1 MSDIESERKAIDTID
16 QELVR
21 LLLDRARCVMKI
33 GELKREKTTAL
44 YRPEREKAVYDRVRA
59 LARSLAPDLPHNET
73 FIVNTYR
80 EIMSGAL
87 ALEGGLRVAYLGPE
101 GSFSGEAA
109 RNRFGSFVEGIS
121 VPSIAEVFRSVE
133 TGRADYGIVPVENSL
148 RGSIG
153 PTMDQFLQSDLIIY
167 AEHYEKIRLHLLS
180 PKEDRS
186 PVRILYS
193 MREARE
199 QCTLWLQQNLN
210 YGALEMREVESTARA
225 AQILSREQE
234 KGSAA
239 IASEAAAR
247 IYDLA
252 IRQADIQDSGN
263 NCTRFVIVGKHQA
276 RESGEDRTSIIVGLH
291 DRPGSLFA
299 LLKHFNDATINLT
312 RIESRVSRRAY
323 GDYYFF
329 IDFMGHQ
336 EEERVRLILNKIEAE
351 SAFLKVLGSYPCSV
365 LPE

>member
-1 MSDIESERKAIDTID
+1 MSDLDSERAAIDTID
-16 QELVR
+16 QELVK
-21 LLLDRARCVMKI
+21 LLLERSRRVMKI

-59 LARSLAPDLPHNET
+59 LVRRLAPDLPHNET

-109 RNRFGSFVEGIS
+109 RNRFGALVQGIS
-121 VPSIAEVFRSVE
+121 VGSIAEVFRSVE

-148 RGSIG
+148 RGSIV
-153 PTMDQFLQSDLIIY
+153 PTMDQFLLSDLIIY
-167 AEHYEKIRLHLLS
+167 AEHYEKIRLHLLTRRG
-180 PKEDRS
+180 DTA
-186 PVRILYS
+186 PVKKLYS

-199 QCTLWLQQNLN
+199 QCMLWLQQNLN
-210 YGALEMREVESTARA
+210 VAALEMREVESTARA
-225 AQILSREQE
+225 AQILSEE
-234 KGSAA
+234 GADGSAA
-239 IASEAAAR
+239 IASAAAAS

-252 IRQADIQDSGN
+252 IRQTDIQDSGN

-276 RESGEDRTSIIVGLH
+276 QISGEDRTSMIVGLH
-291 DRPGSLFA
+291 DRPGSLFS
-299 LLKHFNDATINLT
+299 LLKHFNDASINLT

-329 IDFMGHQ
+329 IDFLGHKN
-336 EEERVRLILNKIEAE
+336 EEKVKPILQNIEKE